1 MVGRAAGV
9 SVDPLIQPFS
19 HIWICAARDMR
30 LRFVQVFRPTSFY
43 VQRVCVQTP
52 GLHLAG
58 LAGAAVPA
66 HADWYLDNES
76 SRLSF
81 VTTKNTEIA
90 EVQRFLVLHG
100 KVDGKG
106 AAQLEVELESVN
118 SGIPLRDERMRN
130 SLFQIK
136 TFPEALINTQINL
149 QPINELA
156 PGAQLELRLPL
167 SVTLHGKTQTYSAEL
182 LATRLDD
189 RRFQVVTLEPVVL
202 HAEDFD
208 LAPGVAALRKAA
220 GLKSISLS
228 VPVGAVLIFTAR

>member
-1 MVGRAAGV
+1 MFNVK
-9 SVDPLIQPFS
+9 PL
-19 HIWICAARDMR
+19 
-30 LRFVQVFRPTSFY
+30 VFTLLT
-43 VQRVCVQTP
+43 C
-52 GLHLAG
+52 
-58 LAGAAVPA
+58 AAVPA

-100 KVDGKG
+100 KVDAKG
-106 AAQLEVELESVN
+106 AARLEVELDSIN
-118 SGIPLRDERMRN
+118 SGIPLRDERMRKE
-130 SLFQIK
+130 LFEIK
-136 TFPEALINTQINL
+136 TFPEAQISAQINL
-149 QPINELA
+149 QPINDLA
-156 PGAQLELRLPL
+156 SGAQLELRLPL

-182 LATRLDD
+182 LATRLDE

-208 LAPGVAALRKAA
+208 LAPGVATLRKAA